1 MARGKQAWHKEPRAQ
16 SKPHTR
22 RRNSSGGEAGG
33 QVSQAVTPC
42 ALRPGDD
49 TAISVSEQAGGSLP
63 FVLSWKGA
71 GPHGQPCRE
80 RGSPARRGAALPG
93 EGQGREGSPS
103 LWSLLR
109 SLPVLLQ
116 PRVSLSPLRSGANYS
131 GFLTGSFLRTSDT
144 HQEGS
149 SRDTARKA
157 RSPVLSCGLCSLSR
171 QTDHQGLESKR
182 SAGQTG
188 A

>member
-71 GPHGQPCRE
+71 GPHGQPCQE
-80 RGSPARRGAALPG
+80 RGSPARRGA
-93 EGQGREGSPS
+93 GQGGEPF
-103 LWSLLR
+103 
-109 SLPVLLQ
+109 PV
-116 PRVSLSPLRSGANYS
+116 VSSPLTACPPSALGVPQSSEVRSQLFRFS
-131 GFLTGSFLRTSDT
+131 HRFLS
-144 HQEGS
+144 
-149 SRDTARKA
+149 
-157 RSPVLSCGLCSLSR
+157 
-171 QTDHQGLESKR
+171 
-182 SAGQTG
+182 
-188 A
+188 